1 MSFLHTADLLGE
13 MRSTKG
19 TRAVMLYKSWSTIL
33 TEVVRFPLVSVQRS
47 VESRPVVSDGMEIST
62 TDYPSVPKKSPI
74 LATNLDMYPGHMRVQ
89 VHRQGLVFFGTD

>member
-13 MRSTKG
+13 MRSIKG
-19 TRAVMLYKSWSTIL
+19 TRAVVLYKSWSTIL

-62 TDYPSVPKKSPI
+62 IDYPLRPKKKSNPSYEPRHVSWTH
-74 LATNLDMYPGHMRVQ
+74 ACPGS
-89 VHRQGLVFFGTD
+89 